1 MRKILCTQNH
11 FRCTSVKIVQV
22 KEETCMLLIIT
33 WNSGRNCTKL
43 IWKPLV
49 ANNDL
54 SISVLCIASFLYITQ
69 FQFTWRLPSILVHY
83 TSSYIAALP
92 FLINWNE
99 RWCSESNILTMDHKL
114 ILENSSSAAVY
125 TLPNTI
131 IYLKVEKYLNITLRR
146 IF

>member
-11 FRCTSVKIVQV
+11 FRCTSVKIVQG

-33 WNSGRNCTKL
+33 WNSGRNFTKL

-49 ANNDL
+49 GHNDL
-54 SISVLCIASFLYITQ
+54 PVSVLCIASFLYITQ
-69 FQFTWRLPSILVHY
+69 FQFTWRLPYILVHHA
-83 TSSYIAALP
+83 SSYIAALP

-125 TLPNTI
+125 TRPNI
-131 IYLKVEKYLNITLRR
+131 IYLKVEKYLNIKLRR
-146 IF
+146 IY

>member
-69 FQFTWRLPSILVHY
+69 FQFTWRLPSIVHY

-114 ILENSSSAAVY
+114 IQENSSSAAVY